1 MEFAARLKVNS
12 VTLQEQSDKLSH
24 CAGECEEGWHCKSRE
39 GCPSFKEEQAKL
51 DSLTSFSTE
60 WFELLSELKG
70 LECEGEKNGICCKAE
85 GKLRDLA
92 GTK

>member
-1 MEFAARLKVNS
+1 MEFAARLAVNP
-12 VTLQEQSDKLSH
+12 VTLKEQRDIVLNP
-24 CAGECEEGWHCKSRE
+24 GGCEEGWICKPRE
-39 GCPSFKEEQAKL
+39 GCPSFKEDQAKL

-85 GKLRDLA
+85 GKLSDLA